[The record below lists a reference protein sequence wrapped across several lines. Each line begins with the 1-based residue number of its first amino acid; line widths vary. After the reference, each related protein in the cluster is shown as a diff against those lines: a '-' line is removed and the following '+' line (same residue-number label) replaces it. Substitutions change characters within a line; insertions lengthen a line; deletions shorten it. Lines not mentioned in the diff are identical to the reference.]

1 MTWPVD
7 KLAIIQD
14 ACTQTG
20 NNAPNVA
27 DDGSEEWDH
36 GSVAY
41 EMALPYA
48 IEARNWKF
56 GTDVRVLT
64 STGIRPTDPLFD
76 TAYAKPP
83 DCLHLIWVRLADVP
97 VLYQILDNQVVLNNT
112 GAQVVTCKIVFAPTM
127 DQVTPTFAMALR
139 AFTAAGIYRGLNED
153 KDAADRAWALGEQL
167 LKNAATRSDQEEP
180 KRAMFNS
187 RMAAARRVRRPWPQT
202 PGGWGG
208 SGVPG

>member
-1 MTWPVD
+1 MSWPID

-20 NNAPNVA
+20 NNSPNVA

-48 IEARNWKF
+48 IESRNWKF

-64 STGIRPTDPLFD
+64 PTGTHPTDPRFD

-83 DCLHLIWVRLADVP
+83 DCLHLVWVKLNDRP
-97 VLYQILDNQVVLNNT
+97 VEYEILDNQIVLNNT
-112 GAQVVTCKIVFAPTM
+112 GALAVTAKIVFAPTM

-153 KDAADRAWALGEQL
+153 KDAADRAWAMGEHLIQT
-167 LKNAATRSDQEEP
+167 AATRSDQEQP

-187 RMAAARRVRRPWPQT
+187 RMAASRLIRRPWPRT
-202 PGGWGG
+202 PTGWGG
-208 SGVPG
+208 GMRG

>member
-1 MTWPVD
+1 MWPID
-7 KLAIIQD
+7 RLAIIQD

-20 NNAPNVA
+20 NNPPTVEE
-27 DDGSEEWDH
+27 DGSEEWDH

-64 STGIRPTDPLFD
+64 STGVKPTDPLFD

-83 DCLHLIWVRLADVP
+83 DCLHLIWVRLADIP
-97 VLYQILDNQVVLNNT
+97 TIYQILDNQIVLNNT
-112 GAQVVTCKIVFAPTM
+112 GNQVVTAKIVFAPTI

-139 AFTAAGIYRGLNED
+139 AFTASGIYRGLNED
-153 KDAADRAWALGEQL
+153 TGSADKAWALGEHMLQT
-167 LKNAATRSDQEEP
+167 AATRSDQEQP

-187 RMAAARRVRRPWPQT
+187 RMATSRRVRRPWPQT
-202 PGGWGG
+202 PAGWGG
-208 SGVPG
+208 GGFPN